1 MDAFVEVIN
10 KWPIQKKGILATG
23 EAIGFKFTEDLMV
36 GIEDSAFLYKI
47 VDGLDF
53 VLFL

>member
-1 MDAFVEVIN
+1 MVAFVEVIN

-23 EAIGFKFTEDLMV
+23 EAIGFKFTEHLVV
-36 GIEDSAFLYKI
+36 GIEDSAFLHEF

-53 VLFL
+53 VLFF